1 MLKLFNTT
9 LPSII
14 ASRWNNPLNRRYLTG
29 LQVSITNS
37 SSTDAPATT
46 TQRRFV
52 HDGVVGGL
60 LQGRPSIIG
69 TNGMLSTTP
78 TVATKITTISRTCPP
93 PTTTQHHHQQPRR
106 NFVVVTDVTSATDL
120 NKPPTP
126 KIKLKPRARKPRV
139 FVPPK
144 AAVKLTPKAR
154 AYCRDLLD
162 AAHNPEI
169 TGIMLRFQQSRSGE
183 PRMVFA
189 FEFVKVGGLGK
200 DDEGVSLEVLEDGTT
215 PVPPMQSMS
224 DGKRKL
230 YLHQSAI
237 LKVLGCTLD
246 VQQVDDGT
254 DTDTTVITP
263 VLYDREGNLMDPNA

>member
-1 MLKLFNTT
+1 MLKLFNTPS
-9 LPSII
+9 PSIS
-14 ASRWNNPLNRRYLTG
+14 ASRWTNNPLIRRYLTG
-29 LQVSITNS
+29 LHPSISNNAITNNRTTNVS
-37 SSTDAPATT
+37 ATTAT

-52 HDGVVGGL
+52 HNGGSKL
-60 LQGRPSIIG
+60 LQQRPSISG
-69 TNGMLSTTP
+69 TNTGIWSTTIPSALLNHNSSP
-78 TVATKITTISRTCPP
+78 TNAQQQRRT
-93 PTTTQHHHQQPRR
+93 
-106 NFVVVTDVTSATDL
+106 VVIVTETSSSDL

-126 KIKLKPRARKPRV
+126 KIKLKPKKRKPRV

-154 AYCRDLLD
+154 QYCRDLLD

-183 PRMVFA
+183 PRMVFS
-189 FEFVKVGGLGK
+189 FEFVKVGELGK

-215 PVPPMQSMS
+215 PIPPMQSMS

-237 LKVLGCTLD
+237 LKVLGGTLD
-246 VQQVDDGT
+246 VEQVDDGT
-254 DTDTTVITP
+254 DTDTMVITP